1 MLKWIRLKRECGI
14 GIKAALLLLLCFYIL
29 YRQHSMCDD
38 KDELQVKHAKHLL
51 VENCTVATK
60 RLSFRVRHLK
70 FRQKRII
77 GVNLGHG
84 KTIEHRNGERLR
96 IGKIQSAVPTQRKPQ
111 VKPKVIIKK
120 HAVFR
125 QRKFVLVR
133 KKGQM
138 GKTNRTLIYRKKAE
152 N

>member
-1 MLKWIRLKRECGI
+1 
-14 GIKAALLLLLCFYIL
+14 
-29 YRQHSMCDD
+29 MCDD
-38 KDELQVKHAKHLL
+38 KDEIKHEKHLL

-60 RLSFRVRHLK
+60 RPSFRVRHLK

-77 GVNLGHG
+77 GVNLEHG
-84 KTIEHRNGERLR
+84 KTIERRNGERLR
-96 IGKIQSAVPTQRKPQ
+96 IGEIQSVVPTQRKPQ
-111 VKPKVIIKK
+111 VKPKVVIKK

-125 QRKFVLVR
+125 QRKFVSVR

-138 GKTNRTLIYRKKAE
+138 GKTNRILIDRKRAE